1 MRISDW
7 SSDVCSSD
15 LVAERR
21 RLWRPHLAQP
31 RPPARRGART
41 LARPRPERS
50 VRLHRPSG
58 AIYYRFAVAAGD
70 DRAAGDQDRR
80 PVPGAARSEEHTSE
94 LQSLMSNSDAVFC
107 LKRQKNIIR
116 TLK

>member
-41 LARPRPERS
+41 LARPRPARS

-70 DRAAGDQDRR
+70 DLAAGDHDRR
-80 PVPGAARSEEHTSE
+80 TVPGAE
-94 LQSLMSNSDAVFC
+94 QPSDGFAGGV
-107 LKRQKNIIR
+107 LG
-116 TLK
+116 